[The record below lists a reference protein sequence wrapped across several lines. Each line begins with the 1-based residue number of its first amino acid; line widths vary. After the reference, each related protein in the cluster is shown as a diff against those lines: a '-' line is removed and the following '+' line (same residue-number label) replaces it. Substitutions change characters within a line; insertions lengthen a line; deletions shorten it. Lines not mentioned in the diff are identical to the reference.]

1 MLPRVMEKRP
11 ALAGWLLA
19 ALLLRL
25 ALSLHSYSGELV
37 ARGELRCRLRAGAP
51 PCRQPLLPAARR
63 DAHTTALWGL
73 RGTAAL
79 DGDHSQPANGRMVG
93 THLHC
98 ACPLRGPSAH
108 RPSVGACRYR
118 NSSLNDLSYWGLDY
132 PPLSAYQVREMQA
145 SGSTA
150 PRWEKGSSFGSMA
163 PVPSPQ
169 SWLCGKYVQLFEP
182 EVVELGTSRGYES
195 PSSKRLLRWTVMA
208 ADALVALP
216 AALAAAN
223 TFGGSSSGSG
233 RQRLSL
239 LVAMLFSP
247 ALVLIDHGH
256 FQYNCIGL
264 GLAAGSAAAA
274 VSGRH
279 VLAAVVF
286 SLSLNHKQMGLYY
299 APAFFAYLL
308 GKCLQRPTPASKVRC
323 MGWLYWSQL
332 LVSVYLCTCFTSG
345 CSCLHSST
353 AVIVFTGA
361 QVGGVAALGVAV
373 LATFGMVWA
382 PWLRSPVQNAWL
394 GVVYRVFPTQ
404 RGLYEDY
411 VANWWCASSRLIK
424 WVRLL
429 TQPRLVQLCGGTTLV
444 AAAPAMA
451 AQVMRPTPRG
461 FLLCLANSAMAF
473 FLFSYQV
480 RVQYHGSKR
489 RGCWG
494 TVWAMVGLISRQAQ
508 RQASQ
513 LGAQLACR
521 PRGAPL
527 LSSASPGSR
536 KEHPAATASPE
547 PAVGFRAPAAAVL
560 GQSSRHLQHGA
571 IAEERRAH
579 LGGRG
584 RHRILPCSHSAGQ
597 RRRAGRHGGEAAGKQ
612 YLAEGMAA
620 APFSAVVGRLRRHPG
635 SVCRAAASLPP
646 PLPIRCTHRHVELP
660 ALCRPLWLHV
670 HAAAPGVPSRCRQQ
684 G

>member
-1 MLPRVMEKRP
+1 AGMHTPPRYGDYEAQRHWMEITVNLPMEE
-11 ALAGWLLA
+11 W
-19 ALLLRL
+19 
-25 ALSLHSYSGELV
+25 
-37 ARGELRCRLRAGAP
+37 
-51 PCRQPLLPAARR
+51 
-63 DAHTTALWGL
+63 
-73 RGTAAL
+73 
-79 DGDHSQPANGRMVG
+79 
-93 THLHC
+93 
-98 ACPLRGPSAH
+98 
-108 RPSVGACRYR
+108 YR

-132 PPLSAYQVREMQA
+132 PPLSAY
-145 SGSTA
+145 
-150 PRWEKGSSFGSMA
+150 
-163 PVPSPQ
+163 Q

-308 GKCLQRPTPASKVRC
+308 GKCLQRPTPASKV
-323 MGWLYWSQL
+323 
-332 LVSVYLCTCFTSG
+332 
-345 CSCLHSST
+345 
-353 AVIVFTGA
+353 
-361 QVGGVAALGVAV
+361 GGVAALGVAV

-480 RVQYHGSKR
+480 HEKSILLPLLPLSLLLGSEHPQLL
-489 RGCWG
+489 CWVNLVA
-494 TVWAMVGLISRQAQ
+494 TFSM
-508 RQASQ
+508 
-513 LGAQLACR
+513 
-521 PRGAPL
+521 APL
-527 LSSASPGSR
+527 LKKDGLTLAAVG
-536 KEHPAATASPE
+536 ATAFCHAAIQLASVAGLAGTGE
-547 PAVGFRAPAAAVL
+547 KQRA
-560 GQSSRHLQHGA
+560 SSTLLKA
-571 IAEERRAH
+571 W
-579 LGGRG
+579 
-584 RHRILPCSHSAGQ
+584 Q
-597 RRRAGRHGGEAAGKQ
+597 RRLFRLSLAGCVAILAA
-612 YLAEGMAA
+612 
-620 APFSAVVGRLRRHPG
+620 SAV
-635 SVCRAAASLPP
+635 LPP
-646 PLPIRCTHRHVELP
+646 PSRLPFLYD
-660 ALCRPLWLHV
+660 ALIVTWSFLHF
-670 HAAAPGVPSRCRQQ
+670 AALFGYTYMLQLQEYRRAAGSKVKQL
-684 G
+684 